1 MPFHTIVYIIRV
13 FILKNKIFVYIKKC
27 RVICQLSVGQCLN
40 AYVYLIAVK
49 SELAQIVALLLL
61 SKSFYIGIMM
71 NSQLKFTPQIIKR
84 VKIVLVPV
92 CSCMLLDLHYWL
104 RVAQQK

>member
-27 RVICQLSVGQCLN
+27 HVICQLSVGQCLN
-40 AYVYLIAVK
+40 ACVYLIAVK